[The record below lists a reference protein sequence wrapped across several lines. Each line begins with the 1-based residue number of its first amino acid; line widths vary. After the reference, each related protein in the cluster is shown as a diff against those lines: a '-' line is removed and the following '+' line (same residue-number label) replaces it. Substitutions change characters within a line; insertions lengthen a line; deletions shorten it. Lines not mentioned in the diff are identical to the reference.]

1 MLIFTYE
8 AIDLSKEHLKYLQDA
23 LEASTGQTCL
33 VVPGCNGVYEVAS
46 EKERL
51 DKGGK

>member
-8 AIDLSKEHLKYLQDA
+8 ETKLPKDILEYLENT
-23 LEASTGQTCL
+23 LEQKTGQTCL

-51 DKGGK
+51 DKGSK